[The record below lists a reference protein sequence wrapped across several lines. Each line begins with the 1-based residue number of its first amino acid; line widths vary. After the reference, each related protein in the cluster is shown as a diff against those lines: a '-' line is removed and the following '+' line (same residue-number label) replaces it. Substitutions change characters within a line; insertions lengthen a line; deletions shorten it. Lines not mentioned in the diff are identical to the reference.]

1 VLTSEAGSSVDL
13 LKALDKDDSF
23 FTAAAPWKASFIEN
37 FSNVIGERNRK
48 EQITALLETVAKP
61 GEWQSVA
68 VRGLIKGQEKA
79 KGVDEDQL
87 KQLKSIA
94 EESGNNITKAIQ
106 DLKQLYK

>member
-1 VLTSEAGSSVDL
+1 
-13 LKALDKDDSF
+13 
-23 FTAAAPWKASFIEN
+23 
-37 FSNVIGERNRK
+37 
-48 EQITALLETVAKP
+48 
-61 GEWQSVA
+61 
-68 VRGLIKGQEKA
+68 LIKGQEKA